1 MTTHATTPTTIP
13 LQRRSW
19 AGEHQLL
26 AALGPHRTGS
36 LVVTSGGKREPHE
49 PLRRRLAAA
58 LEDGRA
64 GEAEQAARLLLRQV
78 GPGAV
83 HEVVSTSLAAAGRRW
98 ADGDCAVL
106 TVRRQSVAARSLLE
120 RLRGDA
126 APGDRGQV
134 VLAVPAGERHTLALT
149 ALAHRVEGVGYRAL
163 VVEDLPLDEL
173 AEVAADPGTV
183 AVVLSVHVHL
193 PARATRQVLSALRDA
208 APDALLALGGPG
220 VPLAARGADL
230 VTDDPDELLRALEG
244 RTDPLT
250 DREREVLLAVADG
263 LTNTEVAEALDVSPA
278 TVKSHLDHV
287 FAKTGTVHRAA
298 AVAHALRQ
306 GWIR

>member
-1 MTTHATTPTTIP
+1 MTTNPSTTTVP

-19 AGEHQLL
+19 TGEQDLL
-26 AALGPHRTGS
+26 TVLTRHRVAAPAQAPR
-36 LVVTSGGKREPHE
+36 VVGGEPVE
-49 PLRRRLAAA
+49 ALRQRLSVA

-64 GEAEQAARLLLRQV
+64 ADAEQAARLLLRRA
-78 GPGAV
+78 GAGVV
-83 HEVVSTSLAAAGRRW
+83 HRVVASCLAAAGRRW
-98 ADGDCAVL
+98 ADGECGVL
-106 TVRRQSVAARSLLE
+106 TVRRQAVAARTLLE
-120 RLRGDA
+120 RLRGEA
-126 APGDRGQV
+126 TPGDRGQV
-134 VLAVPAGERHTLALT
+134 VLAVPPGERHTLALS
-149 ALAHRVEGVGYRAL
+149 ALAHRVEGAGYRAL

-173 AEVAADPGTV
+173 AEVAGEPGTV

-193 PARATRQVLSALRDA
+193 PVRAARHLLGSLRDA
-208 APDALLALGGPG
+208 APDVLLVAGGPG
-220 VPLAARGADL
+220 VPLGVRGADL
-230 VTDDPDELLRALEG
+230 VTDDADELMAALEG

-263 LTNTEVAEALDVSPA
+263 LTNTEVAEALEVSSA